1 MVDLAALIAD
11 DPYAQALGM
20 RLVDTTPITVEM
32 DLTDRHA
39 NFHGVTHGG
48 AVFSLAD
55 CAFSLASNAAG
66 EPAFAIDT
74 HLVLPAGSN
83 PGDTLRAVA
92 EEVTRG
98 RTLATYR
105 ITVTRGDGKIVGHFT
120 GTVYIKSSATS

>member
-1 MVDLAALIAD
+1 MLDLAALLER
-11 DPYAQALGM
+11 DPFATSLGIE
-20 RLVDTTPITVEM
+20 LVSVDPITLRM
-32 DLTDRHA
+32 QLTDAHA

-55 CAFSLASNAAG
+55 CAFSLASNEAG

-74 HLVLPAGSN
+74 HLVLPAGSK
-83 PGDTLRAVA
+83 PGDTLTAVA

-105 ITVTRGDGKIVGHFT
+105 IIVTRDDDRVVGNFT
-120 GTVYIKSSATS
+120 GTVYIKPTTS

>member
-1 MVDLAALIAD
+1 MVDIAVLLDGDPFAAS
-11 DPYAQALGM
+11 LGIE
-20 RLVDTTPITVEM
+20 LVTVDPITLTM
-32 DLTDRHA
+32 KLTDDHA

-55 CAFSLASNAAG
+55 CAFSLASNEAG

-74 HLVLPAGSN
+74 HLVLPAGSK
-83 PGDTLRAVA
+83 PGDTLTAVA

-105 ITVTRGDGKIVGHFT
+105 VIVTRADDRVVGHFT
-120 GTVYIKSSATS
+120 GTVYIKPTIS

>member
-1 MVDLAALIAD
+1 MVDLAALLD
-11 DPYAQALGM
+11 GDPFATSLGIE
-20 RLVDTTPITVEM
+20 LVTVDPIT
-32 DLTDRHA
+32 LTMELSDAHT

-55 CAFSLASNAAG
+55 CAFSLASNEAG

-74 HLVLPAGSN
+74 HLVLSAGSK
-83 PGDTLRAVA
+83 PGDTLTAIA

-105 ITVTRGDGKIVGHFT
+105 VIVTRDDNRVVGHFT
-120 GTVYIKSSATS
+120 GTVYIKPAIS